1 MVIEVRNLIMRT
13 LFEIAR
19 MSILS
24 VALCMLWAAPAVCA
38 QEGLLDDMVFSGRS
52 QENHISTVR
61 EEKLTFM
68 DGELHS
74 MAYARKGFTKGVYTA
89 VVKQD
94 GIHFEAV
101 TVSPEQGTIDWRGI
115 VSGNSIVVNYQ
126 WRKTGWLT
134 DTIRD
139 YSFTGTIVK

>member
-1 MVIEVRNLIMRT
+1 
-13 LFEIAR
+13 
-19 MSILS
+19 
-24 VALCMLWAAPAVCA
+24 MLWTAPVVWA
-38 QEGLLDDMVFSGRS
+38 QEGLLDDKVFLGRYK
-52 QENHISTVR
+52 EKHISIVR
-61 EEKLTFM
+61 EEKITFM

-74 MAYARKGFTKGVYTA
+74 MVYESKGFAKGAYTA

-101 TVSPEQGTIDWRGI
+101 TVSPRQGTIDWRGI
-115 VSGNSIVVNYQ
+115 VSGDSIVVTYQ
-126 WRKTGWLT
+126 WKKNGWLT

>member
-1 MVIEVRNLIMRT
+1 MRKIFKFT
-13 LFEIAR
+13 R
-19 MSILS
+19 MTFPT
-24 VALCMLWAAPAVCA
+24 VAFFMLWAASVVYA
-38 QEGLLDDMVFSGRS
+38 QDGLLDDKVFMGRYT
-52 QENHISTVR
+52 ENHISTVK

-74 MAYARKGFTKGVYTA
+74 MVYARKGFTKGVYTA

-101 TVSPEQGTIDWRGI
+101 TMSPEQGTIDWRGI

-126 WRKTGWLT
+126 WKKKGWLT

>member
-1 MVIEVRNLIMRT
+1 V
-13 LFEIAR
+13 
-19 MSILS
+19 
-24 VALCMLWAAPAVCA
+24 LWAAPVVCA
-38 QEGLLDDMVFSGRS
+38 QRGLLDDKVFIG
-52 QENHISTVR
+52 QYKENHISTVQ
-61 EEKLTFM
+61 EEELKFI

-74 MAYARKGFTKGVYTA
+74 MVYARRGFTKGVYTT

-101 TVSPEQGTIDWRGI
+101 TVSPKQGTIDWRGI
-115 VSGNSIVVNYQ
+115 VSGDSITVNYR
-126 WRKTGWLT
+126 WKKEGWLT

>member
-1 MVIEVRNLIMRT
+1 MRRT
-13 LFEIAR
+13 FEIAR
-19 MSILS
+19 MYFPP
-24 VALCMLWAAPAVCA
+24 VALFLLWVASVVFA
-38 QEGLLDDMVFSGRS
+38 QEGILDDKVFLGRYT
-52 QENHISTVR
+52 ENHISTVN

-74 MAYARKGFTKGVYTA
+74 MVYARKGFAKGEYTA

-101 TVSPEQGTIDWRGI
+101 TMSPEEGTIDWRGI

-126 WRKTGWLT
+126 WRKKGWLT

>member
-1 MVIEVRNLIMRT
+1 MSSIFT
-13 LFEIAR
+13 IAR
-19 MSILS
+19 MCIPP
-24 VALCMLWAAPAVCA
+24 VALFMLWAVPVVCA
-38 QEGLLDDMVFSGRS
+38 QEGLLDDKVFLGRS
-52 QENHISTVR
+52 KENHISTVK

-68 DGELHS
+68 NGALHS

-101 TVSPEQGTIDWRGI
+101 TLSPEQGTIDWRGI
-115 VSGNSIVVNYQ
+115 VSGNSIVVTYQ
-126 WRKTGWLT
+126 WKKKGWLT